1 MFYTHNMSDFKNDK
15 LVFYFEEKN
24 EDSKIDMQIFIV
36 FDEYEQEYYITGV
49 RNSKKTVYN
58 QFKFY
63 CKTENQLAD
72 YISSIIDDSAK
83 INYTLYNFSNLWDD
97 ENIDYSL
104 LEERKQVEDEIVGYD
119 EISYKKFMRNLK
131 PMLKNLK
138 NVRY

>member
-24 EDSKIDMQIFIV
+24 EDSKIDMQIFTV

-63 CKTENQLAD
+63 CKTPNQVVD

>member
-1 MFYTHNMSDFKNDK
+1 MSDFKNDK

-24 EDSKIDMQIFIV
+24 EDSKIDMQIFTV

-63 CKTENQLAD
+63 CKTTNQVVD

-83 INYTLYNFSNLWDD
+83 INYTLYNFYNLWDD
-97 ENIDYSL
+97 ENIDYYL

-119 EISYKKFMRNLK
+119 DITYKKFMRNLK